1 MNCDSSVSLSKL
13 QLTKAPEAPRGPAGV
28 SSAEVHGEQVGQLG
42 SSPQTGSGVGPQP
55 VTFHSQPCDVP
66 LSGAEPHVQGT
77 LSVHRAQLWW
87 ISSEDAPQVKWEDLL
102 SHQPHPSPRFLKRS
116 CALILSTE
124 ILHGI
129 MQFLNYFI
137 SSFPLPPQERREPE
151 GKTEGTFLFQ
161 PLWCVW
167 KTILQQ

>member
-1 MNCDSSVSLSKL
+1 MQRFMGNRWGSWD
-13 QLTKAPEAPRGPAGV
+13 PAPR
-28 SSAEVHGEQVGQLG
+28 LG
-42 SSPQTGSGVGPQP
+42 SQCRVWCGTRQ
-55 VTFHSQPCDVP
+55 HSQLCDVP
-66 LSGAEPHVQGT
+66 LSGAEPHVQGI
-77 LSVHRAQLWW
+77 LSVPRAQLWW

-102 SHQPHPSPRFLKRS
+102 SHQSHPSPQFLKRS